1 MDIDARCPLSGF
13 SQRIGAGNRCI
24 DRYAEKARYQAL
36 KYFRSQNGYFHMNI
50 AFTIPGSA
58 IKDVLPEAKTG
69 CRQWHLCGTSCK
81 PSDNFAYQKSFD
93 ARQVFFRT
101 IPYA

>member
-1 MDIDARCPLSGF
+1 MDIDALRPLSGV
-13 SQRIGAGNRCI
+13 SQRIGAGNRCT

-36 KYFRSQNGYFHMNI
+36 KYFRSQNGYFQVSVPVRY
-50 AFTIPGSA
+50 PGVGL
-58 IKDVLPEAKTG
+58 KMRCQRRKTG
-69 CRQWHLCGTSCK
+69 CRLWYSCVTPCK
-81 PSDNFAYQKSFD
+81 SSDILAYQKSFD